1 MHKDTVTA
9 PMEPF
14 TSDEETALY
23 ERLDRLSV
31 AELASYIGSAKSSL
45 GNRALNPTWR
55 PRVELAL
62 KHAELVQVREEAAA
76 ARAAAEPPAAVVA
89 RCRQAEEDGEGQGC
103 QGGGI
108 RRDFRRGR
116 GRVVPLARTGPWAAR
131 GADFA
136 TLLPRRASMA
146 VGFDEMRGEGGTVRE
161 HYRGYDR
168 WLSEQPPQVMLSRR
182 EEAEVIF
189 RRVGITFAVYGAK
202 DEDGKG
208 TERLIPFDLIPR
220 VIPAHEWREMERGL
234 RQRVT
239 ALNRFIHDVYH
250 GQEILKAGVVPTEQ
264 VIGNAQF
271 RNEMRGVDVPGG
283 IYSHIAGIDIVRAAN
298 ADGSGSYYVL
308 EDNLRVPS
316 GVSYMLENRKMMM
329 RLFPELFSRHRVAPV
344 AHYPDL
350 LLETLRSV
358 APPAVND
365 PTVVVLTPGMYNSA
379 YFEHAFLAQQMG
391 IELVEGQDL
400 FVKDNFVYMR
410 TTQGPKRVDVI
421 YRRVDD
427 DFLDPLAF
435 RADSTLGCAG
445 LLSAYRA
452 GNVTLSNAIGTGVAD
467 DKSIY
472 PYVPK
477 MIEFY
482 LGEKPILQNVPTH
495 VCREPD
501 DLAYVL
507 DHLAEL
513 VVKEVHGAGG
523 YGMLVG
529 PASTKEEI
537 ENFGAA
543 LKADPSRYIAQPT
556 LALSTCPTYVESG
569 IAPRHIDLRPFVLSG
584 KTVQM
589 VPGGLTRVALKEGSL
604 VVNSSQGGGTKD
616 TWILEA

>member
-1 MHKDTVTA
+1 M
-9 PMEPF
+9 
-14 TSDEETALY
+14 AL
-23 ERLDRLSV
+23 
-31 AELASYIGSAKSSL
+31 A
-45 GNRALNPTWR
+45 
-55 PRVELAL
+55 
-62 KHAELVQVREEAAA
+62 
-76 ARAAAEPPAAVVA
+76 
-89 RCRQAEEDGEGQGC
+89 
-103 QGGGI
+103 
-108 RRDFRRGR
+108 
-116 GRVVPLARTGPWAAR
+116 
-131 GADFA
+131 
-136 TLLPRRASMA
+136 
-146 VGFDEMRGEGGTVRE
+146 FDEMRDGGEAVRE
-161 HYRGYDR
+161 HYRGYER
-168 WLSEQPPQVMLSRR
+168 WLAEQPPHVMRTRR

-202 DEDGKG
+202 DDGAG

-220 VIPAHEWREMERGL
+220 VIPAHEWQQMERGL

-239 ALNRFIHDVYH
+239 ALNRFVHDVYH
-250 GQEILKAGVVPTEQ
+250 GQEILKAGVVPAEQ
-264 VIGNAQF
+264 VIGNSQY
-271 RNEMRGVDVPGG
+271 REVMRGVDVPGG
-283 IYSHIAGIDIVRAAN
+283 VYSHIAGIDIVRAAEP
-298 ADGSGSYYVL
+298 DGSASYFVL

-329 RLFPELFSRHRVAPV
+329 RLFPELFNRHRVAPV

-350 LLETLRSV
+350 LLDTLRSV
-358 APPAVND
+358 APAAVNE

-427 DFLDPLAF
+427 DFLDPKVF
-435 RADSTLGCAG
+435 RPESTLGCAG
-445 LLSAYRA
+445 LIGAYRA
-452 GNVTLSNAIGTGVAD
+452 GNVTLANAVGTGVAD

-482 LGEKPILQNVPTH
+482 LGEQPILKNVPTWICRDPGDLSH
-495 VCREPD
+495 V
-501 DLAYVL
+501 LA
-507 DHLAEL
+507 HLGEL

-529 PASTKEEI
+529 PAATAQEI
-537 ENFGAA
+537 EDFRAA
-543 LKADPSRYIAQPT
+543 LVADPARYIAQPT
-556 LALSTCPTYVESG
+556 LALSTCPIFVDSG

-616 TWILEA
+616 TWILEE